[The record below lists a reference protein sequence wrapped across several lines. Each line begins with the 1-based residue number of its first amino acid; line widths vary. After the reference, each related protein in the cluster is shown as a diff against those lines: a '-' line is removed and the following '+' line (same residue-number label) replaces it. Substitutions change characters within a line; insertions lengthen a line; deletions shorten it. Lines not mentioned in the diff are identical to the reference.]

1 MSRVAVA
8 RQPAAQSGIPS
19 QRPVRLALAPAAR
32 EDRQDGLR
40 FTLKEKVYQ
49 DNITDINE
57 FLVRDALRELGDTTR
72 TELSERLGLSPASIS
87 RIVRRLVKAGIVSEH
102 AGSEEGPGRKSDII
116 RFNARSACVLAVDL
130 GGTKCHGAIAD
141 LAAATLAE
149 DYRETFS
156 EEDPG
161 HTLLACID
169 ALRAEARR
177 RELEVRAVVV
187 GIPAV
192 PDPDTGLVG
201 EGPNVGWEEYDLI
214 GLLREH
220 VREPFRIENDVTL
233 AAIGQA
239 WRGEGQAATGFVTL
253 SLGTGIGGA
262 IFANGEIVRGRQNSA
277 GEIGY
282 MLTSP
287 DQLRSD
293 PAAPAFESV
302 ASGPAIAARARE
314 LLNAGE
320 DSTLDG
326 REVTAADVFQSAA
339 AGDALSTRVIDELLD
354 HVAIMV
360 INVAA
365 VLNPERIIFD
375 GSVGRALEPYT
386 EELLARVDG
395 RIPHIPEIRYSRLGP
410 NATVIGAIAGALVLE
425 RETDARRV
433 LGDLGDL
440 PARSAPGLASV
451 PAYGV
456 LAEEAPS
463 SGDSDK
469 RSD

>member
-1 MSRVAVA
+1 M
-8 RQPAAQSGIPS
+8 
-19 QRPVRLALAPAAR
+19 
-32 EDRQDGLR
+32 
-40 FTLKEKVYQ
+40 YQ

-57 FLVRDALRELGDTTR
+57 FLVRDALRELGETTR
-72 TELSERLGLSPASIS
+72 SELSERLGLSPASIS

-141 LAAATLAE
+141 LAAETLAE
-149 DYRETFS
+149 DYRGTFS

-161 HTLLACID
+161 ETLLACID
-169 ALRAEARR
+169 ALRAEAKSRD
-177 RELEVRAVVV
+177 LEVRALVV

-220 VREPFRIENDVTL
+220 VQEPFRIENDVTL

-262 IFANGEIVRGRQNSA
+262 IFANGQIVRGRQNSA

-287 DQLRSD
+287 DQLRAGPS
-293 PAAPAFESV
+293 APALESV
-302 ASGPAIAARARE
+302 ASGPAIAARAKH
-314 LLNAGE
+314 LLA
-320 DSTLDG
+320 DG
-326 REVTAADVFQSAA
+326 ARSSLTGDPITAADVFEAAA
-339 AGDALSTRVIDELLD
+339 AGDELAGRVIDELLD
-354 HVAIMV
+354 HVSIMV
-360 INVAA
+360 LNVAA
-365 VLNPERIIFD
+365 LLNPERIIFD

-386 EELLARVDG
+386 AEMLGRVEG
-395 RIPHIPEIRYSRLGP
+395 RLPHLPEVRYSRLGP

-433 LGDLGDL
+433 LGELGDL

-451 PAYGV
+451 PAYGA
-456 LAEEAPS
+456 LDEDGTPS
-463 SGDSDK
+463 DGPDDQAA
-469 RSD
+469 